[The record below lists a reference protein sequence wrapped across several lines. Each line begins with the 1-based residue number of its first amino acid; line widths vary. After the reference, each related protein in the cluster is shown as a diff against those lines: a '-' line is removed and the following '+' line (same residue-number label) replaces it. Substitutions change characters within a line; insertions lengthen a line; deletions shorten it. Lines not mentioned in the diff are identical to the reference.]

1 MQFLS
6 LQLLMIDNDDDDD
19 DDDRDWVSE
28 VCRLVE
34 QNQAGLFYVG
44 NKMFW
49 TFASRTFD
57 NIYHALKRSQSFGPD
72 MMVVIIEMKYKDEVT
87 WQFIWNPNI
96 AQVGGVLVLWRVWK
110 W

>member
-1 MQFLS
+1 
-6 LQLLMIDNDDDDD
+6 MIDNDDDDD

-96 AQVGGVLVLWRVWK
+96 AQVGAVLVLWRVWK